1 MAKGSVAP
9 ATAPTGFL
17 GLKLGA
23 EHRVPGAKKKRLNR
37 NKKKTWKRHI
47 DARDVEEFL
56 QDVQMQERTHGGLV
70 AEKPDETLYF
80 MDTGNEDKDLKI
92 TRGKAKPLRID
103 LILQTDSKV
112 APPKN
117 ILSHQIP
124 NSRKLKRKKQLR
136 EKLERRGIIPRKQRL
151 LQAKLLMPPREP
163 KPAVRSHPG
172 REFYDIW
179 TESNPLDDG
188 LANKDKFYLEQTKKY
203 PVKRP
208 DRMNAK
214 PSQLPAVEV
223 ISSGGSYNPT
233 FESHQALLLRAHEVE
248 LKRLKEEE
256 KLKKQLS
263 FPTIDQAPTSETV
276 FRELCQGLLEDSD
289 DEEFKAHPLKA
300 KVDNVDQEED
310 DDEEEEVKRGAPTA
324 KAVTGEKKTERQRK
338 REKREKALVAR
349 RQAEKALR
357 LKKQEV
363 FKLRSIRSEMKQR
376 EDILVKRKEKRI
388 AKHKAE
394 ATQPRRL
401 GRLKYEDPD
410 TDVQLSEELAGSL
423 RALKPEGS
431 ILKDR
436 FKSLQ
441 KRNLIE
447 PRERAK
453 FKRRHKVKYVEKRA
467 FREVTL

>member
-1 MAKGSVAP
+1 MAKGSVAA

-17 GLKLGA
+17 GLKIGA
-23 EHRVPGAKKKRLNR
+23 EHRVPGAKRKRLNR

-56 QDVQMQERTHGGLV
+56 QDVRMLEPTQGGLV
-70 AEKPDETLYF
+70 AEKPDETLYY
-80 MDTGNEDKDLKI
+80 MDTGNEAKDLKVN
-92 TRGKAKPLRID
+92 RGKAKPLHID
-103 LILQTDSKV
+103 LVLQPDSKV

-117 ILSHQIP
+117 VLAHQIP
-124 NSRKLKRKKQLR
+124 NSRKLKRKKQVR

-151 LQAKLLMPPREP
+151 LQAKLQKPAREP
-163 KPAVRSHPG
+163 KPAAARSQPDRG
-172 REFYDIW
+172 FYDIW
-179 TESNPLDDG
+179 AESNPLDDA
-188 LANKDKFYLEQTKKY
+188 LAGKDSFYLEQTKKF

-208 DRMNAK
+208 DRMNVK

-248 LKRLKEEE
+248 LKRVKEEE
-256 KLKKQLS
+256 KLKRQLS

-289 DEEFKAHPLKA
+289 DEESKANPVKA
-300 KVDNVDQEED
+300 MEDNEDQEDED
-310 DDEEEEVKRGAPTA
+310 ENRGNPIS
-324 KAVTGEKKTERQRK
+324 KAATGEKKTERQRK
-338 REKREKALVAR
+338 REKQEKVLVAR

-376 EDILVKRKEKRI
+376 EDVLAKRKEKRV

-401 GRLKYEDPD
+401 GRLKYDDPD

-431 ILKDR
+431 ILKDG

-441 KRNLIE
+441 RRNLIE

-453 FKRRHKVKYVEKRA
+453 FKRKQKVKYVEKQA